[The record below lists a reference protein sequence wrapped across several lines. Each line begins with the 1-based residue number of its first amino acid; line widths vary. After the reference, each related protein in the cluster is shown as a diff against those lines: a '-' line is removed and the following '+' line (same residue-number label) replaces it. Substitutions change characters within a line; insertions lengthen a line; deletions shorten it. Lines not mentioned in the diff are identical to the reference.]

1 MSRGTF
7 VCRAGIYIPLCI
19 TIDTAT
25 REARLSMQLSL
36 SFFREHRFKLL
47 IASTLLF
54 VLSFIWVGNAT
65 ADDGTATARNG
76 RLVTFHDRG
85 SQKVILTHAKSVKEA
100 LNDAGIATAAEDT
113 VEPKLDTELV
123 ATDYAINIYRARP
136 VVVVDGSVR
145 QKIMTAAQTPS
156 SIVESADVD
165 ALRDEDRTT
174 TAANGDIITD
184 GASTVL
190 TIDRATEFTLQLYGK
205 PTTAYTHETTVG
217 EMLDQKGVKLA
228 ANDTVSVDQDTP
240 ITAGMTV
247 TIWREG
253 AQTAT
258 VEEPITF
265 PVRQVLDVDQPI
277 GHRSVQTPG
286 VNGKKSVTYE
296 ITIVSGRE
304 TSRKAIQTVTLEQP
318 KEQIEIIGAKPG
330 NGLTKSKG
338 AQQFTDSKGISH
350 RETYYDLPMNVVMG
364 ACGGGTYTVRAADG
378 AKVDKDGYI
387 LVAANLKNYPRCS
400 IVETSMG
407 PGKVYDTGG
416 FAVKHPHGFDLAT
429 DWTNNDGR

>member
-1 MSRGTF
+1 
-7 VCRAGIYIPLCI
+7 
-19 TIDTAT
+19 
-25 REARLSMQLSL
+25 MQLSI

-47 IASTLLF
+47 LASALLLA
-54 VLSFIWVGNAT
+54 LSFIWVGNAN
-65 ADDGTATARNG
+65 ADDGESTTRNG

-85 SQKVILTHAKSVKEA
+85 SQKVILTHANSVKEA
-100 LNDAGIATAAEDT
+100 LNDADIVIAAEDT

-123 ATDYAINIYRARP
+123 ATDYAVNIYRARP
-136 VVVVDGSVR
+136 VIVVDGAVR
-145 QKIMTAAQTPS
+145 QKIMTAAQTSS
-156 SIVESADVD
+156 SIVESADVP
-165 ALRDEDRTT
+165 ALRDEDKTTT
-174 TAANGDIITD
+174 TANDNMSDIITD

-205 PTTAYTHETTVG
+205 PTTAYTHESTVG
-217 EMLDQKGVKLA
+217 EMLNQKGVKLA
-228 ANDTVSVDQDTP
+228 ANDTVSVSQDMP
-240 ITAGMTV
+240 VAAGMTV
-247 TIWREG
+247 AIWREG

-258 VEEPITF
+258 VEEPIAF
-265 PVRQVLDVDQPI
+265 PIRQVLDVDQPI
-277 GHRSVQTPG
+277 GYKSVQTPG
-286 VNGKKSVTYE
+286 ANGKKSVTYQ
-296 ITIVSGRE
+296 ITATSGRE
-304 TSRKAIQTVTLEQP
+304 TGRKAIQTVTLEQP

-338 AQQFTDSKGISH
+338 AQQFTDSKGVAH
-350 RETYYDLPMNVVMG
+350 RETYYDLPMNVVMS
-364 ACGGGTYTVRAADG
+364 ACGGGTYTIRAADG

-407 PGKVYDTGG
+407 PGRVYDTGG